1 MPLSWNEIRARAAKF
16 ADEWKDAHYEKGETQ
31 TFYNEFFEVF
41 GNKRRNVAVY
51 EEKVKKLNDKKGFI
65 DLFWPGH
72 LLIEQK
78 SAGRDLAKARV
89 QATDYFVSIT
99 EKEKPRFILL
109 SDFQTFELLDLEEQK
124 EHRFT
129 LAELLDNVRRFAFI
143 AGYQQQKYRD
153 QDPANIEASEL
164 MSNLHKHLE
173 ESGYT
178 GHDLERLLVRIMFC
192 LFAEDTGIFPME
204 SLLRLIE
211 DRTEKDGSDLGGW
224 LIHLF
229 QVLNTSLDKRQKN
242 LDEDLAAFPYVNGQL
257 FADAIN
263 IPAFDTDM
271 RDALLKC
278 AYFNWTKVSPALFG
292 SLFQTVMLP
301 AAQRQGGAHYTSE
314 KNILKTIQ
322 PLFLDELREE
332 FEHIKTLKV
341 GKTQRLDQLQ
351 DKLSSLTFFDPACG
365 CGNFLILAFRELREL
380 ELDILEEL
388 HPAENRQTFLNIEEL
403 TKVSVDQ
410 FYGIE
415 IEEFPA
421 RIAEAA
427 MWLVDHQ
434 INMKLSESFGQ
445 AFVRLPLKASAHIYH
460 GNALTTDWAD
470 VLPPEKCS
478 YILGNPPFVGSKYM
492 NKEQRIEL
500 LSVFG
505 KLKGAGTLDYVSA
518 WYGKAAQHM
527 QGTKIVTAFV
537 STNSIAQGE
546 QVGILWSHLI
556 QDYGIHIHFAHRTF
570 KWTIDEKKAKGMRVA
585 AVYTVI
591 ISFAAFE
598 ESDKHL
604 YEYETLTAD
613 PHRVTVKNINPYLVE
628 GSNAAPQKRSKPLC
642 EAPIIGIGNKPID
655 GGYYLFTPEERKQFL
670 DDEPQAEPLFRRW
683 LGSVEFI
690 NDIERWCLWLG
701 STYPSFLK
709 KLPRSMDRIEKV
721 KQYRRGN
728 IPAKNKPDIPQNKKR
743 NEQTQK
749 LAETP
754 RNFHVENIP
763 QTEYLIIPK
772 VSSERRHYIPIGF
785 MNPDTLAS
793 DLVFVVRDVE
803 LHHFGVLSSEMHM
816 SWVRYVG
823 GKLKSD
829 YRYSKDL
836 VYNNFPWPDANDKDK
851 EDIAEKAQAV
861 LDAREQ
867 FPNST
872 LADLYDPNT
881 MPPVLLKAH
890 QALDKAV
897 DKAYRKAAFKD
908 EKERIEFL
916 FERYQKL
923 TEPLIKTKKRSKR
936 ANI

>member
-1 MPLSWNEIRARAAKF
+1 MPLSWNEIRARAARF

-41 GNKRRNVAVY
+41 GNRRRNVAVY
-51 EEKVKKLNDKKGFI
+51 EEKVKKLNDRQGFI
-65 DLFWPGH
+65 DLFWPSY

-89 QATDYFVSIT
+89 QATDYFTSLT
-99 EKEKPRFILL
+99 EKEKPRYILL
-109 SDFQTFELLDLEEQK
+109 SDFQTFELLDLEENE

-129 LAELLDNVRRFAFI
+129 LAELADNVRHFGFI

-204 SLLRLIE
+204 SFLRLIE
-211 DRTEKDGSDLGGW
+211 DRTEKDGSDLGSW

-229 QVLNTSLDKRQKN
+229 QVLNTPVAKRQNN
-242 LDEDLAAFPYVNGQL
+242 LDEDLAAYPYVNGNL
-257 FADAIN
+257 FAEAIN
-263 IPAFDTDM
+263 IPSFDTGM
-271 RDALLKC
+271 REALLKC

-301 AAQRQGGAHYTSE
+301 AEQRQGGAHYTSE
-314 KNILKTIQ
+314 KNILKIIQ

-332 FEHIKTLKV
+332 FEHIKALKV
-341 GKTQRLDQLQ
+341 GRQQRFEQLQ
-351 DKLSSLTFFDPACG
+351 NKLAGLTFFDPACG

-380 ELDILEEL
+380 ELEILEQL
-388 HPAENRQTFLNIEEL
+388 YPAKNRQTVLDIGAL

-434 INMKLSESFGQ
+434 LNMKLSNSFGQ
-445 AFVRLPLKASAHIYH
+445 AYVRLPLTESAHIYH

-478 YILGNPPFVGSKYM
+478 YILGNPPFIGYSYRT
-492 NKEQRIEL
+492 KEQAKEIDE
-500 LSVFG
+500 VFFD
-505 KLKGAGTLDYVSA
+505 LKGSGVLDYVCG
-518 WYGKAAQHM
+518 WYGLAADYIQN
-527 QGTKIVTAFV
+527 TKCKVAFV

-546 QVGILWSHLI
+546 QPGIMWSYLFEKK
-556 QDYGIHIHFAHRTF
+556 GIKIHFAHRTF

-585 AVYTVI
+585 AVYVTI
-591 ISFAAFE
+591 IGFAAYDT
-598 ESDKHL
+598 DKKYI
-604 YEYETLTAD
+604 YEYETLTSD
-613 PHRVTVKNINPYLVE
+613 PHKVKAYNINPYLVE
-628 GSNAAPQKRSKPLC
+628 GSDIAITKRR
-642 EAPIIGIGNKPID
+642 EPISNVPKMNKGSQPTD
-655 GGYYLFTPEERKQFL
+655 GGGLLLTEEDAKNIKRQHPNSKNFIRRFVGSHDFL
-670 DDEPQAEPLFRRW
+670 NGEKRY
-683 LGSVEFI
+683 
-690 NDIERWCLWLG
+690 CLWLKG
-701 STYPSFLK
+701 IAPSEY
-709 KLPRSMDRIEKV
+709 RSIKPIMDRIEAV
-721 KQYRRGN
+721 KQFRLKSTKEVTRKAASTPSLFTEDRQPSSNYLL
-728 IPAKNKPDIPQNKKR
+728 IPR
-743 NEQTQK
+743 
-749 LAETP
+749 
-754 RNFHVENIP
+754 H
-763 QTEYLIIPK
+763 
-772 VSSERRHYIPIGF
+772 SSENRHYIPFGF
-785 MNPDTLAS
+785 FEPEAIVNDAAICLPDAS
-793 DLVFVVRDVE
+793 PY
-803 LHHFGVLSSEMHM
+803 HFGVISSEIHM
-816 SWVRYVG
+816 AWVRYVCG
-823 GKLKSD
+823 RIKSD
-829 YRYSKDL
+829 YRYSNTL
-836 VYNNFPWPDANDKDK
+836 VYNNFPWPDASEKDK
-851 EDIAEKAQAV
+851 ENIAEKAQAV
-861 LDAREQ
+861 LDARTQ

-881 MPPVLLKAH
+881 MPPTLLKAH

-923 TEPLIKTKKRSKR
+923 TEPLIQPEKKKRRKR
-936 ANI
+936 G